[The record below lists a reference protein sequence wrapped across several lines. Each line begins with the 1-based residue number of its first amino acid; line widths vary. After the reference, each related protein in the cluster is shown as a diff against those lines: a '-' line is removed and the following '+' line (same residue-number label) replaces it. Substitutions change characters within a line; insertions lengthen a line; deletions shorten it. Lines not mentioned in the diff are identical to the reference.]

1 MPPPTRSAPIT
12 ALTRGDKIIKAL
24 LADAGAPVRFINL
37 HGFKFVLAGTLVE
50 VKLLTTLTRP
60 HRLISLQ
67 PICSLAPGNDVAV
80 DILLSSDTL
89 VDSDAE
95 LRDRHL
101 SNGRLETNG
110 WSTSNY
116 ANPWPLNIL
125 NTSRFTVYKLAMR
138 NNTVSNTTFDVNL
151 TLQLL

>member
-24 LADAGAPVRFINL
+24 LADAGAPIRFINL
-37 HGFKFVLAGTLVE
+37 HGFQLVNAGVLSQ

-67 PICSLAPGNDVAV
+67 PICSLPPGNDVAV
-80 DILLSSDTL
+80 DILLSNDTL
-89 VDSDAE
+89 VDSGAE

-101 SNGRLETNG
+101 SNGRLATNG
-110 WSTSNY
+110 WNASSF

-125 NTSRFTVYKLAMR
+125 ITSRFTVYKLAMR
-138 NNTVSNTTFDVNL
+138 NSTASNITFDVNL